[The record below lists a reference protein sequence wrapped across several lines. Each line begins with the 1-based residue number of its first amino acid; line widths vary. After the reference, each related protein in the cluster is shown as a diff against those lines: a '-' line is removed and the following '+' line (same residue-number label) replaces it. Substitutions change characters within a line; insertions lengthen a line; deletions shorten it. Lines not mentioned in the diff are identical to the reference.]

1 MKLKFF
7 YLLLLLGIMQGSAFL
22 FMKLAGQ
29 SFSTASIV
37 FFRLFFAAIV
47 IVPYVLYST
56 HSYHIVWKA
65 HKKIFITLAFT
76 STVIPFSLIAWAV
89 QYIASGI
96 EAVYMALI
104 PLFVA
109 IFEYFGKEKIR
120 FSKEVY
126 LGFVFGFL
134 GILLLSFQDILKYGG
149 ENAKGHFAVFLSAIF
164 YGYSVYKTR
173 QLGNVGP
180 AVTNAYVLSISAL
193 ISLPFMLLTQDWN
206 VNFSLQAVGA
216 MISLALVSTAGA
228 LLLMYYLIHQVG
240 SVFTAT
246 TNYLVPIIG
255 LLLGALFLD
264 ETITFFMLPALLLV
278 LLGVFFIRKST
289 VSFNK

>member
-22 FMKLAGQ
+22 FMKLADQ

-37 FFRLFFAAIV
+37 FFRLFLAAMV

-56 HSYHIVWKA
+56 PSYRTVWNA

-126 LGFVFGFL
+126 LGFIFGFL

-180 AVTNAYVLSISAL
+180 AITNAYVLSISAL
-193 ISLPFMLLTQDWN
+193 ISLPFMLLTQDWS

-216 MISLALVSTAGA
+216 MIGLALISTAGA

-246 TNYLVPIIG
+246 TNYLVPIVG
-255 LLLGALFLD
+255 LLLGALFLN
-264 ETITFFMLPALLLV
+264 ETITLLMLPALLFV

>member
-7 YLLLLLGIMQGSAFL
+7 LFLLLLGTMQGSAFL
-22 FMKLAGQ
+22 FMKIADH

-37 FFRLFFAAIV
+37 FFRLFLAALV

-56 HSYHIVWKA
+56 HSYRTMWKA
-65 HKKIFITLAFT
+65 HQKIFITLAFT

-109 IFEYFGKEKIR
+109 LFEYFGKEKIR
-120 FSKEVY
+120 FNREVY
-126 LGFVFGFL
+126 LGFIFGFL
-134 GILLLSFQDILKYGG
+134 GIFLLSFQDILKYGG
-149 ENAKGHFAVFLSAIF
+149 ENAKGHLAVFLSAIF
-164 YGYSVYKTR
+164 YGYSVYRTR
-173 QLGNVGP
+173 QLGCVAP
-180 AVTNAYVLSISAL
+180 AITNAYVLSISAM
-193 ISLPFMLLTQDWN
+193 ISLPFMILTQDWST
-206 VNFSLQAVGA
+206 NFNLQAVGA
-216 MISLALVSTAGA
+216 MIGLALISTAGA
-228 LLLMYYLIHQVG
+228 LLLMYYLISQVG
-240 SVFTAT
+240 SVFAAT
-246 TNYLVPIIG
+246 TNYLVPIVG
-255 LLLGALFLD
+255 LLLGALFLN
-264 ETITFFMLPALLLV
+264 EKLTILMLPALFFV